1 MLMCSDHIA
10 GQRMYAAGSNG
21 IFFLQVN
28 ITLCLTGE
36 ENILSF
42 FISCGEVHCQFV
54 EITQKTMVM
63 FRKTKE
69 VNRWIVEIYLLSLS
83 I

>member
-1 MLMCSDHIA
+1 MLTCSDHIA
-10 GQRMYAAGSNG
+10 GQQMYAAGSNG
-21 IFFLQVN
+21 IFCLLVN

-42 FISCGEVHCQFV
+42 FISRTAVHCQFV
-54 EITQKTMVM
+54 NITQKN
-63 FRKTKE
+63 KTKE
-69 VNRWIVEIYLLSLS
+69 GNRWIVEIYLLSLS